1 MSTTRKRPVLLVL
14 LILIVTAC
22 VAAFALMW
30 RPVIEPIESANITPP
45 DDAAMLRGSQVAAAG
60 MCVVCHTASDG
71 PPNAGGHAMDTPFG
85 TIFSTNIT
93 PDPEHGIGKWSFEA
107 FNRAMRS
114 GIDREGRHLY
124 PAFPYTAFTHMSNE
138 DMQALYGYLMAQPPV
153 AHEPPKTEL
162 PFPFNM
168 RPLMAGWNLLFLRKG
183 DIAIEPDKSEQ
194 WNRGKYMAQALA
206 HCSACHSPRNA
217 LGAEKKGEHYFSGGD
232 AEGWHAHALNERSPA
247 PVRWTEDALYAY
259 LRTGYSQHHGPAG
272 ASMAPVVREGTSKI
286 TEADTRALAVYVA
299 SYMDAGKEEDRQA
312 ERIGQSDAQTARPS
326 DDKAAALRSDAMAT
340 LRPPQSEGASL
351 FNGACLACH
360 NGGAGAPMFGTQPPL
375 WLNSNLHADTP
386 DNLIRFIL
394 DGVNSPA
401 FPENGY
407 MPAFRHSL
415 DDRQV
420 AELVRYLRTD
430 MAKLPAWSNVGETVS
445 QLRRASDG
453 ASGSGER

>member
-1 MSTTRKRPVLLVL
+1 MSTTRKRPVLRWI
-14 LILIVTAC
+14 LILAVLAAI
-22 VAAFALMW
+22 AAFALMW
-30 RPVIEPIESANITPP
+30 RPAIAPITSAELTPP
-45 DDAAMLRGSQVAAAG
+45 SETAMLRGAEVAAAG

-71 PPNAGGHAMDTPFG
+71 PRNAGGHAMETPFG
-85 TIFSTNIT
+85 TIYSTNIT

-153 AHEPPKTEL
+153 AHEPPRTSL
-162 PFPFNM
+162 PFPLNM
-168 RPLMAGWNLLFLRKG
+168 RPLVAGWNLLFLRKG
-183 DIAIEPDKSEQ
+183 DIAIEADKSEQ
-194 WNRGKYMAQALA
+194 WNRGKYMAQALG

-217 LGAEKKGEHYFSGGD
+217 LGAEKKGEHYFGGGE
-232 AEGWHAHALNERSPA
+232 AEGWYAHALNAQSPA
-247 PVRWTEDALYAY
+247 PLRWTEDALYDY
-259 LRTGYSQHHGPAG
+259 LRTGYAEQHGPAG

-286 TEADTRALAVYVA
+286 SEADTRALAVYVA
-299 SYMDAGKEEDRQA
+299 SYMNGGKPAAQN
-312 ERIGQSDAQTARPS
+312 DAQPQDQAPQS
-326 DDKAAALRSDAMAT
+326 LRDDAMAT

-360 NGGAGAPMFGTQPPL
+360 NGGTGAPLFGTQPPL

-386 DNLIRFIL
+386 DNLIRIIL
-394 DGVNSPA
+394 DGVHAPA

-420 AELVRYLRTD
+420 TALVNYLRTD
-430 MAKLPAWSNVGETVS
+430 MADQPAWPGLDETVS
-445 QLRRASDG
+445 RIRDEGVKSSATQ
-453 ASGSGER
+453 